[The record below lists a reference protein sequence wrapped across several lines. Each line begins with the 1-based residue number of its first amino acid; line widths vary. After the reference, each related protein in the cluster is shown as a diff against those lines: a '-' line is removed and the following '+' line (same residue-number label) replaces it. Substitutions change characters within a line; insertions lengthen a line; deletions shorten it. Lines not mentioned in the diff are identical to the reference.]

1 MPRPTPRLAAAGR
14 VPTDICGHRRRGPLG
29 PLAALSGPPGAG
41 VRPGHIPGSPRH
53 CDIHKLQRH
62 RQQNV
67 PKCRGNWSPAARPR
81 KLCPGG
87 QGPCKQQESRLP
99 AAQTPGGLARAAGP
113 GAEDAGPTPRGSS
126 AEQLGSQPD
135 GGSELP
141 AVLLRVREEKPLLSP
156 QGSLRHGHGVAEPAA
171 STLAVGTG
179 SDLCRAEGTRVDLPG
194 GLTAPGAEPRAA
206 AARQRPHSCS
216 LTSARLR
223 GAPHQGGGSTH
234 TPHRR
239 RPQRSA
245 APWPWDA
252 PTLTPGG
259 DSAAISLA
267 QRGRGAETHTWPW
280 SRDPQMWSHVAQGS
294 VHPETRIS
302 RVERCT
308 YCPAQSQ
315 GTVMAKRTASW
326 GCSARGEA
334 PPGTDGDRGCPPGT
348 LAIPSPQASYDRGR
362 PTTAPRRVCG
372 EAPRGHQHT
381 GQWWGPALGLCEA
394 LWGHSGMDQAT

>member
-62 RQQNV
+62 HQQNV
-67 PKCRGNWSPAARPR
+67 PKCRGSWSPAARPR

-259 DSAAISLA
+259 ELGHHLPRPTRTGRRDPHMAMVPRPPDVVS
-267 QRGRGAETHTWPW
+267 RGAGLSAPRNTDKQGRTVHVLSGPVTGDCDGKADSFVGLQCTWRSP
-280 SRDPQMWSHVAQGS
+280 R
-294 VHPETRIS
+294 
-302 RVERCT
+302 
-308 YCPAQSQ
+308 
-315 GTVMAKRTASW
+315 
-326 GCSARGEA
+326 
-334 PPGTDGDRGCPPGT
+334 GDR
-348 LAIPSPQASYDRGR
+348 R
-362 PTTAPRRVCG
+362 
-372 EAPRGHQHT
+372 
-381 GQWWGPALGLCEA
+381 
-394 LWGHSGMDQAT
+394 